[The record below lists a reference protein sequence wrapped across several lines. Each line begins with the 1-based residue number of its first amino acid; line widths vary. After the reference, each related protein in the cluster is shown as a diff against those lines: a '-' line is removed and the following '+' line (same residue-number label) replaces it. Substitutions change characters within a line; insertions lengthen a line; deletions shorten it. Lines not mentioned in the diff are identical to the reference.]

1 MPGSDIGNSL
11 NQIVSESRNT
21 LFEQGELAQLT
32 YGAFDIATRA
42 MQDSEQE
49 KIEVTFPVGWRP
61 DKQPINSI
69 RTYRKD
75 ELLGRYQLLAF
86 NHLAINGIIQLVA
99 IVEAMLGDVVRA
111 IILKYPQKLSAKRT
125 VNLKSVLEAV
135 SIEEVH
141 LRATDQL
148 LNEMSYKSPREF
160 AEFLEGMISINLLEC
175 PAFHRYMEVKASR
188 DIFIH
193 NRGTVNEV
201 YLRKAGSHQRAPA
214 GAKLP
219 ADVQYFLESYEFCL
233 QLSEWLEAQLH
244 ERWHSSEF
252 EKRAKEAHENAEEGQ
267 KDV

>member
-1 MPGSDIGNSL
+1 MSGANVGNSL
-11 NQIVSESRNT
+11 NKIVSGARNT

-32 YGAFDIATRA
+32 YGAFDIAARG
-42 MQDSEQE
+42 MQESEQE
-49 KIEVTFPVGWRP
+49 EIEVTFPVGWRP
-61 DKQPINSI
+61 DKTAINSTRI
-69 RTYRKD
+69 YQKN

-99 IVEAMLGDVVRA
+99 IVEAMLGDVVRK
-111 IILKYPQKLSAKRT
+111 IILQYPQKLSAKRT
-125 VNLKSVLEAV
+125 INLKSILEAA

-148 LNEMSYKSPREF
+148 LNEMSYKSPKEF
-160 AEFLEGMISINLLEC
+160 AEFLEGMISVNLLEC

-193 NRGTVNEV
+193 NRGMVNDV
-201 YLRKAGSHQRAPA
+201 YLRKAGSHQRAQA
-214 GAKLP
+214 GARLP

-233 QLSEWLEAQLH
+233 QLSDWLEIQLH

-252 EKRAKEAHENAEEGQ
+252 EERSRSVLSDPNEGSEN
-267 KDV
+267 V

>member
-1 MPGSDIGNSL
+1 MSGINVGNSL
-11 NQIVSESRNT
+11 NQLVSGARST

-32 YGAFDIATRA
+32 YGAFDIAARG
-42 MQDSEQE
+42 MQESEQE
-49 KIEVTFPVGWRP
+49 EIEVTFPVGWRP
-61 DKQPINSI
+61 DKTPINS
-69 RTYRKD
+69 TRKYQKN

-99 IVEAMLGDVVRA
+99 IVEAMLGDVVRK
-111 IILKYPQKLSAKRT
+111 IILQHPQKLSAKRT
-125 VNLKSVLEAV
+125 ISLKSILEAA

-141 LRATDQL
+141 LRATDHL
-148 LNEMSYKSPREF
+148 LNEMSYKSPKEF
-160 AEFLEGMISINLLEC
+160 AEFLESMISINLLEC

-193 NRGTVNEV
+193 NRGMVNDV
-201 YLRKAGSHQRAPA
+201 YLRKASSHQRAQS
-214 GAKLP
+214 GDRLP

-233 QLSEWLEAQLH
+233 QLADWLEIQLH

-252 EKRAKEAHENAEEGQ
+252 EERSQPELLGPSESP